1 MLPLSIRGSCAMAK
15 LAESD
20 AANGYVSGEEWFIY
34 KFDPASSG
42 LAGLSFDEGQFG
54 VFGYVTKGLDDVVTK
69 LEAGDKIVSAKL
81 VSGLDKLINS

>member
-1 MLPLSIRGSCAMAK
+1 MLPLSIKGSCAMAK
-15 LAESD
+15 LSEAE
-20 AANGYVSGEEWFIY
+20 AVNGYVSGEEWFIY

-69 LEAGDKIVSAKL
+69 LEAGDRIVSATL
-81 VSGLDKLINS
+81 VSGGDKLVNA

>member
-15 LAESD
+15 LTESE
-20 AANGYVSGEEWFIY
+20 AVNGYVSGEEWFIY
-34 KFDPASSG
+34 KFDAQSSG

-69 LEAGDKIVSAKL
+69 LGAGDKIVSAKI
-81 VSGLDKLINS
+81 VSGLEKLVNA